1 MEENRDFMIS
11 PSGRFLNAAD
21 ETDYRNATWEDFS
34 HQWRGPLLAAAALF
48 LIAGITD
55 YQVLGLSPQSI
66 LLIAGRCA
74 VFLVVALIG
83 FLSTKTKNL
92 ALFEVLTSCL
102 EFLIAGILIFGIWAK
117 ADDIIFH
124 LPAVLL
130 FLLVFYI
137 FVPNRLDLTIA
148 VSALLTIGFL
158 LSAQQVF
165 TLSPRAMA
173 SYTLL
178 LAATNLLGAFQAKRF
193 AVLRRSDYWKTLTL
207 QNEIEKRR
215 AVEADLYAAKKG
227 LEAEVKSQTHEL
239 QDSKDR
245 LSDVT
250 ETLFDWIWEMD
261 EEFRLTY
268 MSDRFFCIYG
278 FNREGVIGATRWANL
293 TPDWIEA
300 NREAWNN
307 YRKALQLRQPFS
319 GFECEA
325 FDARGNRFYCEVNGK
340 PLFDADGNFK
350 GYRGAGS
357 DITKRKSAQLA
368 AQESEIQFK
377 RILEH
382 SPVGIGISRVT
393 DGEILFGNKI
403 LAEMY
408 GVSPEKLVGFK
419 SSSIW
424 KNAEQRDVFL
434 NTFRKQGFVAPQEG
448 EALRVDGSSFWA
460 LVSWY
465 SLTYNGET
473 CILFWLVDIDG
484 LKRTE
489 LQLVQAKTEA
499 ERANAAKS
507 QFLAQM
513 SHELRTPLN
522 AIIGF
527 SDAMRSETFG
537 PIGNDTYKTY
547 SEHVHFSGQHLL
559 HLIEEILDLSK
570 IEAGKM
576 ELNIQPTSLTKLLNE
591 VVLTATPLAKKNGN
605 KLTVKITESVET
617 IETDATKL
625 SQILLNLLSN
635 AAKFT
640 KDGQITFNVSIERPK
655 NRNLL
660 TFAVSDTGC
669 GISEADMQYLYI
681 DFQRVD
687 SMIAHAVEGTGLGL
701 AISRRLAEMLEGD
714 ISVESAVGKGSTF
727 TLRIPA

>member
-1 MEENRDFMIS
+1 MDENRDFMIS
-11 PSGRFLNAAD
+11 PSGRFINATD
-21 ETDYRNATWEDFS
+21 EANYRNATWDDFS
-34 HQWRGPLLAAAALF
+34 HQWRGPLLAAAVLF
-48 LIAGITD
+48 VVAGITD
-55 YQVLGLSPQSI
+55 YQVLDLSLESGI
-66 LLIAGRCA
+66 LTGSRILA
-74 VFLVVALIG
+74 FLFVAFIG
-83 FLSTKTKNL
+83 YLSTKSRNL
-92 ALFEVLTSCL
+92 TLFENLTFGL
-102 EFLIAGILIFGIWAK
+102 ELLFTAILLFGIWAK
-117 ADDIIFH
+117 ADDIMYH
-124 LPAVLL
+124 LPATLL

-137 FVPNRLDLTIA
+137 FVPNRLAYT
-148 VSALLTIGFL
+148 VTVCSLLTVGFL
-158 LSAQQVF
+158 LLSQQVF
-165 TLSPRAMA
+165 DLSARAMA

-178 LAATNLLGAFQAKRF
+178 FAVTNLLGAFQAKRF

-207 QNEIEKRR
+207 EDEIEKRR
-215 AVEADLYAAKKG
+215 KAEAELHAAKKG

-261 EEFRLTY
+261 EKYHLTY
-268 MSDRFFCIYG
+268 MSDRFFSIYG
-278 FNREGVIGATRWANL
+278 FRREAVIGATRWANL
-293 TPDWIEA
+293 TPEWIEA
-300 NREAWNN
+300 NREAWNS
-307 YRKALQLRQPFS
+307 YRKALQLRRPFS

-340 PLFDADGNFK
+340 PLFDADGKFK

-357 DITKRKSAQLA
+357 DITKRRSAQLA

-408 GVSPEKLVGFK
+408 GVSPEKLIGFK

-424 KNAEQRDVFL
+424 KNTEQRDVFL
-434 NTFRKQGFVAPQEG
+434 DTFRKQGFVAPQEG
-448 EALRVDGSSFWA
+448 EALRVDGTSFWA

-465 SLTYNGET
+465 SLTYNGEI

-537 PIGNDTYKTY
+537 PLGNDTYKTY

-576 ELNIQPTSLTKLLNE
+576 ELNIQPTNLTKLLNE
-591 VVLTATPLAKKNGN
+591 VVLTATPLVKKNDN
-605 KLTVKITESVET
+605 KLTVKIAENVEA
-617 IETDATKL
+617 IDTDATKL

-640 KDGQITFNVSIERPK
+640 KNGQITFDVSIERPG
-655 NRNLL
+655 NRDLL

-669 GISEADMQYLYI
+669 GISEQDMLYLYI

-714 ISVESAVGKGSTF
+714 ISVKSAPGKGSTF